1 MEATNSVGSEKGYEY
16 LKVNCLRNTQCV
28 DGASHYIGLLL
39 FVIEFN

>member
-1 MEATNSVGSEKGYEY
+1 MEAWNSVGSENGYEY

-28 DGASHYIGLLL
+28 DGANHYISLLL